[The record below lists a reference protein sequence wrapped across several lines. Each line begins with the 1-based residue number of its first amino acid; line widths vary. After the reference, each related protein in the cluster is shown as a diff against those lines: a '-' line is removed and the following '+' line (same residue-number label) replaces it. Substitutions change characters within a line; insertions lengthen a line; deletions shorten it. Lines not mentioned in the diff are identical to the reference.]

1 MILLCSMYLINIKM
15 VIVDIVIVRDVLIWK
30 KYELIWKK
38 NFCEFGILK
47 IVILVDLWRMMFRSM
62 LMVWLVNWMYVG

>member
-30 KYELIWKK
+30 KI
-38 NFCEFGILK
+38 GINLK
-47 IVILVDLWRMMFRSM
+47 EKIL
-62 LMVWLVNWMYVG
+62 